1 MLRDQSGRQVK
12 IEISG
17 SHVASFKFKVSS
29 FKASCHKISI

>member
-17 SHVASFKFKVSS
+17 SHPASFQRQVSS
-29 FKASCHKISI
+29 IKP